1 MDIETIMAPLR
12 DLIEPYM
19 PAIRD
24 ASKNKM
30 FQLMFF
36 LVVTRLI
43 KWVTMKIIGA
53 GGPSIDNAPQGKTR
67 KITSLAEW
75 EVVMKEAKASK
86 ALVLVDFFATWCGPC
101 KRLAPI
107 FAELSEK
114 HTETIFLKVDVD
126 KAKDIS
132 RSEKISCMPTIK
144 AYKLGQ
150 CIETIQGP
158 KPEAIAE
165 LIQKHG

>member
-53 GGPSIDNAPQGKTR
+53 GGPSIDNAPQGKVQTFSVFFWCFKDSLGR
-67 KITSLAEW
+67 GWKISLTNMTKVCDIWFSERNHKRWTSKYI
-75 EVVMKEAKASK
+75 VGRI
-86 ALVLVDFFATWCGPC
+86 VLWVNSIPWHGG
-101 KRLAPI
+101 
-107 FAELSEK
+107 
-114 HTETIFLKVDVD
+114 TETMTTPFNKSMQHDDVLHTLVFGNIPESYLFLC
-126 KAKDIS
+126 S
-132 RSEKISCMPTIK
+132 
-144 AYKLGQ
+144 
-150 CIETIQGP
+150 
-158 KPEAIAE
+158 
-165 LIQKHG
+165 